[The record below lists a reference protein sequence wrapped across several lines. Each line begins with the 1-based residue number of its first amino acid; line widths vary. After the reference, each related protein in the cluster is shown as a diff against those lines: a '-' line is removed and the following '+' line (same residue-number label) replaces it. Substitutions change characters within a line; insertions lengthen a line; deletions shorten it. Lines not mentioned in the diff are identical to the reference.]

1 MTRREAMEHVSA
13 LGRGGVRRACAEAP
27 EGAYETLREPGGPE
41 STRLVRGWGG
51 KKVADLDPSEVVRVC
66 DLDPPDAGE
75 WQPGPLP
82 WWDPTTRQAL

>member
-13 LGRGGVRRACAEAP
+13 LGRGGVRRAWAEAP

-41 STRLVRGWGG
+41 STRMVLGWGG
-51 KKVADLDPSEVVRVC
+51 KLVADRDELERIC
-66 DLDPPDAGE
+66 DLDPPDAGD

-82 WWDPTTRQAL
+82 WWDPSQRDAR